1 MPAEESDCTALA
13 GAGWPRGSIIPED
26 FSCPWRPAGAA
37 VEPCPPAS
45 QARAF
50 SHSRLPP
57 AGPLLHGRVAAQP
70 GLAVHKSARASA
82 TILQILCPLRNMI
95 PPGPAGPPGGRDGG
109 GARGSLRRS
118 LSLPA
123 FVSDWRS
130 LDAHL
135 RNRLQAGRRRSWIF
149 NPQFGRM
156 VLTLGASFGKNDPHH
171 GLSSHRTRGGRSDSG
186 PVDGAPVA
194 AGVPRQRSGRLCRDV
209 WGPRG
214 RALSRQRRAGAVGP
228 GPVLASHGVSRRTLA
243 APALRRV
250 GGGAQGDRRVPGVDR
265 LRRAR
270 GLAGMRARLDAGAP
284 LVG

>member
-1 MPAEESDCTALA
+1 MPAEESGCTALA
-13 GAGWPRGSIIPED
+13 GAGWPLGSIDDED
-26 FSCPWRPAGAA
+26 FSCPCRPAGAT

-50 SHSRLPP
+50 SHSRVQP
-57 AGPLLHGRVAAQP
+57 AISPCHGRVAAQP
-70 GLAVHKSARASA
+70 GRAVHKSARASA

-123 FVSDWRS
+123 FVSDWLS

-135 RNRLQAGRRRSWIF
+135 RNKLQAGRRRSWIF
-149 NPQFGRM
+149 NPQFGRF
-156 VLTLGASFGKNDPHH
+156 VLTLGLSFGKNVPHH
-171 GLSSHRTRGGRSDSG
+171 GFSSHRTRGGDSDSG
-186 PVDGAPVA
+186 PVDGAPVV
-194 AGVPRQRSGRLCRDV
+194 AGVPRQRSERLRRHV

-228 GPVLASHGVSRRTLA
+228 GPVLASHGV
-243 APALRRV
+243 
-250 GGGAQGDRRVPGVDR
+250 
-265 LRRAR
+265 
-270 GLAGMRARLDAGAP
+270 
-284 LVG
+284 